1 MSDLIPVPTGL
12 WLLLGGSGQI
22 GRALQPLLKAAGYQ
36 VVAPSRLELDL
47 SDLRAVAGYLARTQ
61 PAGIINAAAYTAVDR
76 AESEPALAWTLNAEL
91 PALLAAY
98 AAQHHIRLLHYSS
111 DYVYGDDSGHWL
123 NEQQPPAPQSVY
135 ARSKA
140 AADQAVFAA
149 NANVLILRTSWVYA
163 ADGHN
168 FLCTMLRLMRQ
179 QSQLQVVDDQ
189 IGAPTPAALVADV
202 SLRLLTAPV
211 RGVLNLA
218 SRGSC
223 SWYQFAAAILDLA
236 SQQGV
241 SGLCCQ
247 HISAIPSMAWPAP
260 ARRPLN
266 SRLNVAA
273 LEQLLG
279 EQLPDWQQGLQQTFQ
294 QWLLLQAKVDTSSA
308 SGAD

>member
-1 MSDLIPVPTGL
+1 MSDLLPAPAGP
-12 WLLLGGSGQI
+12 WLLLGRSGQI
-22 GRALQPLLKAAGYQ
+22 GSALLPLLKAAGYL

-47 SDLRAVAGYLARTQ
+47 RDLSAVANYLRDLQ

-98 AAQHHIRLLHYSS
+98 ATQQQIRLLHYSS
-111 DYVYGDDSGHWL
+111 DYVYGDDSGQWL
-123 NEQQPPAPQSVY
+123 HEQQGLAPQSVY

-140 AADQAVFAA
+140 AGDQAVLAA
-149 NANVLILRTSWVYA
+149 NADMLILRTSWVYA

-179 QSQLQVVDDQ
+179 QTQLQVVADQ
-189 IGAPTPAALVADV
+189 VGAPTPAALVAAV
-202 SLRLLTAPV
+202 SLRLLAAPV
-211 RGVLNLA
+211 SGVLNLA

-223 SWYQFAAAILDLA
+223 SWYQFAKAILELA
-236 SQQGV
+236 QQYGV
-241 SGLCCQ
+241 NGLCCQ
-247 HISAIPSMAWPAP
+247 HISAIPSSAWPAA

-266 SRLNVAA
+266 SRLNVAV

-279 EQLPDWQQGLQQTFQ
+279 EPLPDWQQGLQQTLQ
-294 QWLLLQAKVDTSSA
+294 QWLALQATS
-308 SGAD
+308 